1 MQDRRV
7 IITGAAG
14 FIGSHT
20 ARAVLARGGLVLGL
34 DNLDPYYDRALKR
47 RNLVSIGSQR
57 FEHRDC
63 DIRDAAQVRDAFD
76 AFRPD
81 TVIHMAARAGV
92 RPSIADPAGYAM
104 TNIIGTQHILE
115 AAERVGCKRIV
126 CASSSSVYGD
136 NPKTPFAE
144 TDPVDAPISPYA
156 ATKKACELIGHAHHH
171 LTGASV
177 AMLRFFT
184 VFGPAQRPDLAI
196 SLFLSSIS
204 AGRPIRLFGD
214 GSTSRDYTFVD
225 DIVAGVLAAC
235 ERIDAHGYRVWN
247 LGGDHPI
254 TLAELVDTVAA
265 VVGRTPVIE
274 RLPMQPGDVQRT
286 WADLTRS
293 RSELGYQPTTP
304 IRDGIRA
311 QLGWMREHP

>member
-1 MQDRRV
+1 MQDRRI

-92 RPSIADPAGYAM
+92 RPSITDPAGYAM

>member
-1 MQDRRV
+1 MQDRRI

-20 ARAVLARGGLVLGL
+20 ARAVLARGGTVLGL
-34 DNLDPYYDRALKR
+34 DNLDPYYDAAIKR
-47 RNLVSIGSQR
+47 RNLASLGSPR
-57 FEHRDC
+57 FEHREC
-63 DIRDAAQVRDAFD
+63 DIRDAARVSAAFD

-81 TVIHMAARAGV
+81 TVIHLAARAGV
-92 RPSIADPAGYAM
+92 RPSIADPAGYAL
-104 TNIIGTQHILE
+104 TNIVGTQHILD

-171 LTGASV
+171 LTGAGV

-204 AGRPIRLFGD
+204 AGRPVRLFGD

-265 VVGRTPVIE
+265 VVGRAPVIE

-293 RSELGYQPTTP
+293 RAELGYRPATP
-304 IRDGIRA
+304 IRDGIEA
-311 QLGWMREHP
+311 QYRWMRGQA

>member
-34 DNLDPYYDRALKR
+34 DNLDPYYDTALKR

-63 DIRDAAQVRDAFD
+63 DIRDAARVRDAFD

-81 TVIHMAARAGV
+81 TVIHLAARAGV

-104 TNIIGTQHILE
+104 TNIVGTQHILD
-115 AAERVGCKRIV
+115 AAELAGCKRIV

-204 AGRPIRLFGD
+204 QGRPIRLFGD
-214 GSTSRDYTFVD
+214 GSASRDYTFVD

-235 ERIDAHGYRVWN
+235 DRIDAHGYRVWN

-293 RSELGYQPTTP
+293 RSELGYRPGTP
-304 IRDGIRA
+304 IRDGVQA
-311 QLGWMREHP
+311 QFGWMREHA